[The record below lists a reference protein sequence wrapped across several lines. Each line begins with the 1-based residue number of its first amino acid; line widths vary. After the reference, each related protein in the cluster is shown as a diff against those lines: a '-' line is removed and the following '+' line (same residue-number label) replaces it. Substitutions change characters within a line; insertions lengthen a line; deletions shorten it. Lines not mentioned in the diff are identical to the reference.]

1 MLDNFTFIIHPQHKH
16 TLVYDTH
23 THTQDCTLSE
33 ILDEDDVLQECKTH
47 NKKLI
52 DL

>member
-1 MLDNFTFIIHPQHKH
+1 MLTAQDTCYYFIFLQDVP
-16 TLVYDTH
+16 LV
-23 THTQDCTLSE
+23 E
-33 ILDEDDVLQECKTH
+33 ILDEDDVLQECKAQ